1 MSYDKPF
8 AGLKVIDV
16 SQGVAGPY
24 CAMLLA
30 QYGANVIKVEPP
42 GVGDWARNLGV
53 VYGDQCAYS
62 LPANLGKRAIALD
75 LKQDDGRAI
84 LWRLIKDADVF
95 LQGFRPGV
103 IDRLGFGYDAVS
115 EREPRIIYLSVSGFG
130 QMGPLAER
138 PAMDPILQAYT
149 GLTVENRGEDGIPH
163 RTPII
168 AIDMSTALYA
178 YSAVSTALYARRD
191 EQRGRHIE
199 ASLMQAAAGLQVVRL
214 MQSYLE
220 GGAIKP
226 PGAPSGVYQVADGW
240 MTITVVRLHEWL
252 GFCRAVGLDEFA
264 ADETLKTT
272 QGRYDQAGE
281 INAALRPLLA
291 SQPFAHWSDRL
302 AAERIMHEQLNSYTG
317 FLEQPHVE
325 ASGAIAWLHHPHV
338 PGEAADAAGDRR
350 AALRRRQQS
359 RHRAGTGRAQRH
371 HPARAR
377 LHGGRDR
384 RSRPPWRG
392 GAGRCAALIRLPHVI
407 EEAGDRL
414 QPVVGRHDTEIG
426 AAHHRIARFRGKLP
440 GEAHTVVV
448 AFDIAGAAEAMA
460 REAFLHTDDH
470 GVDAVP
476 SLALQHWIEIAGALG
491 PGLGNEIATTAAVGL
506 VPRRDVAIDQISQR
520 VHVWLLHLSHPMRCG
535 TTFLQ
540 HGAAGRLHRR

>member
-30 QYGANVIKVEPP
+30 QYGADVIKVEPP

-62 LPANLGKRAIALD
+62 LPANFGKRGIALD
-75 LKQDDGRAI
+75 LKHDDGRAI
-84 LWRLIKDADVF
+84 LWRLINGADVF

-103 IDRLGFGYDAVS
+103 IDRLGFGYDAVA

-130 QMGPLAER
+130 QIGPLAER

-149 GLTVENRGEDGIPH
+149 GLTVENKGEDGIPH

-191 EQRGRHIE
+191 QTRGRHIE

-220 GGAIKP
+220 DGAIRP

-240 MTITVVRLHEWL
+240 ITVTVVRLHEWL
-252 GFCRAVGLDEFA
+252 GFCKAVDLPGFS
-264 ADETLKTT
+264 ADERFRTT
-272 QGRYDQAGE
+272 QGRYDHNNE

-291 SQPFAHWSDRL
+291 SQPFAHWSERL
-302 AAERIMHEQLNSYTG
+302 AAERIMHERLNSYSG
-317 FLEQPHVE
+317 FLEQPQVE

-338 PGEAADAAGDRR
+338 PK
-350 AALRRRQQS
+350 Q
-359 RHRAGTGRAQRH
+359 
-371 HPARAR
+371 
-377 LHGGRDR
+377 
-384 RSRPPWRG
+384 
-392 GAGRCAALIRLPHVI
+392 LPMPQV
-407 EEAGDRL
+407 
-414 QPVVGRHDTEIG
+414 IG
-426 AAHHRIARFRGKLP
+426 APPFIDGSP
-440 GEAHTVVV
+440 
-448 AFDIAGAAEAMA
+448 
-460 REAFLHTDDH
+460 
-470 GVDAVP
+470 
-476 SLALQHWIEIAGALG
+476 LATA
-491 PGLGNEIATTAAVGL
+491 PGLGEHTEAILREHGYTADEIADLARRGVVALAGA
-506 VPRRDVAIDQISQR
+506 PR
-520 VHVWLLHLSHPMRCG
+520 
-535 TTFLQ
+535 
-540 HGAAGRLHRR
+540 

>member
-62 LPANLGKRAIALD
+62 LPANFGKRGIALD

-84 LWRLIKDADVF
+84 LWRLIAGADVF

-103 IDRLGFGYDAVS
+103 IDRLGFGYDAVAG
-115 EREPRIIYLSVSGFG
+115 REPRIIYLSVSGFG

-149 GLTVENRGEDGIPH
+149 GLTVENKGEDGIPH

-191 EQRGRHIE
+191 ELRGRHIE

-220 GGAIKP
+220 DGAIRP
-226 PGAPSGVYQVADGW
+226 PGAPGGVYQIADGW

-252 GFCRAVGLDEFA
+252 GFCKALDLPDFA
-264 ADETLKTT
+264 ADERFRTT
-272 QGRYDQAGE
+272 QGRYDHSNE
-281 INAALRPLLA
+281 INAVLRPQLA
-291 SQPFAHWSDRL
+291 SRQFAHWSERL

-325 ASGAIAWLHHPHV
+325 ASGAIAWLHHPQV
-338 PGEAADAAGDRR
+338 PKK
-350 AALRRRQQS
+350 
-359 RHRAGTGRAQRH
+359 
-371 HPARAR
+371 
-377 LHGGRDR
+377 
-384 RSRPPWRG
+384 
-392 GAGRCAALIRLPHVI
+392 LPMPQV
-407 EEAGDRL
+407 
-414 QPVVGRHDTEIG
+414 IG
-426 AAHHRIARFRGKLP
+426 APPFIDGSR
-440 GEAHTVVV
+440 
-448 AFDIAGAAEAMA
+448 
-460 REAFLHTDDH
+460 
-470 GVDAVP
+470 
-476 SLALQHWIEIAGALG
+476 LATS
-491 PGLGNEIATTAAVGL
+491 PGLGEHTEPILREHGYTADEIADLARRGVVALAGA
-506 VPRRDVAIDQISQR
+506 PR
-520 VHVWLLHLSHPMRCG
+520 
-535 TTFLQ
+535 
-540 HGAAGRLHRR
+540 

>member
-8 AGLKVIDV
+8 TGLKVIDA

-62 LPANLGKRAIALD
+62 LPANFGKRAIALD
-75 LKQDDGRAI
+75 LKQDEGRAI
-84 LWRLIKDADVF
+84 LWRLIEGADVF

-103 IDRLGFGYDAVS
+103 IERLGFGYDAVA

-149 GLTVENRGEDGIPH
+149 GLTVENKGEDGIPH

-191 EQRGRHIE
+191 EPRGRHIE

-214 MQSYLE
+214 MQFHLE
-220 GGAIKP
+220 GGAIRP

-252 GFCRAVGLDEFA
+252 GFCKAVDLPDFA
-264 ADETLKTT
+264 ADERFRTT
-272 QGRYDQAGE
+272 QGRYDHSAD
-281 INAALRPLLA
+281 INATLRTLLA
-291 SQPFAHWSDRL
+291 SQTFAHWSERL
-302 AAERIMHEQLNSYTG
+302 AAERIMHEQLNSYTS
-317 FLEQPHVE
+317 FLEHPHVG

-338 PGEAADAAGDRR
+338 PKEFPMP
-350 AALRRRQQS
+350 Q
-359 RHRAGTGRAQRH
+359 
-371 HPARAR
+371 
-377 LHGGRDR
+377 
-384 RSRPPWRG
+384 
-392 GAGRCAALIRLPHVI
+392 V
-407 EEAGDRL
+407 
-414 QPVVGRHDTEIG
+414 IG
-426 AAHHRIARFRGKLP
+426 APPFIDGSRLAIA
-440 GEAHTVVV
+440 
-448 AFDIAGAAEAMA
+448 
-460 REAFLHTDDH
+460 
-470 GVDAVP
+470 
-476 SLALQHWIEIAGALG
+476 
-491 PGLGNEIATTAAVGL
+491 PGLGEHTEPILREHGHTPGEIADLIGRGVVATAK
-506 VPRRDVAIDQISQR
+506 
-520 VHVWLLHLSHPMRCG
+520 
-535 TTFLQ
+535 
-540 HGAAGRLHRR
+540 

>member
-62 LPANLGKRAIALD
+62 LPANFGKRAIALD
-75 LKQDDGRAI
+75 LKQEDGQAI
-84 LWRLIKDADVF
+84 LWRLIKGADVF

-103 IDRLGFGYDAVS
+103 IDRLGFGYDAVA

-130 QMGPLAER
+130 QTGPLAER

-149 GLTVENRGEDGIPH
+149 GLTVENKGEDGIPH

-191 EQRGRHIE
+191 EPRGRHIE

-220 GGAIKP
+220 DGAIRP

-252 GFCRAVGLDEFA
+252 GFCKAVDLPDFA
-264 ADETLKTT
+264 ADERFRTT
-272 QGRYDQAGE
+272 QGRYDHSDE
-281 INAALRPLLA
+281 INATLRPLLA
-291 SQPFAHWSDRL
+291 SRSFAHWSDRL

-317 FLEQPHVE
+317 FLEHPHVE
-325 ASGAIAWLHHPHV
+325 IVRLDCVAASLARAEAV
-338 PGEAADAAGDRR
+338 PYAAGDRC
-350 AALRRRQQS
+350 AALRRRQP
-359 RHRAGTGRAQRH
+359 AGHLARIGRAQRN
-371 HPARAR
+371 HPARTR
-377 LHGGRDR
+377 LRGGRDR
-384 RSRPPWRG
+384 RSRPPRRG
-392 GAGRCAALIRLPHVI
+392 GAGKGRRASEVAAP
-407 EEAGDRL
+407 AFN
-414 QPVVGRHDTEIG
+414 PS
-426 AAHHRIARFRGKLP
+426 AA
-440 GEAHTVVV
+440 
-448 AFDIAGAAEAMA
+448 
-460 REAFLHTDDH
+460 
-470 GVDAVP
+470 
-476 SLALQHWIEIAGALG
+476 
-491 PGLGNEIATTAAVGL
+491 
-506 VPRRDVAIDQISQR
+506 RRQR
-520 VHVWLLHLSHPMRCG
+520 NR
-535 TTFLQ
+535 
-540 HGAAGRLHRR
+540 

>member
-53 VYGDQCAYS
+53 VYGDQCAFS
-62 LPANLGKRAIALD
+62 LPANFGKRAIALD

-84 LWRLIKDADVF
+84 LWRLIKGADVF

-103 IDRLGFGYDAVS
+103 IERLGFGYETVA

-149 GLTVENRGEDGIPH
+149 GLTVENKGEDGIPH

-178 YSAVSTALYARRD
+178 YSAVSTALYARCD
-191 EQRGRHIE
+191 EPRGRHIE

-220 GGAIKP
+220 DGATRP

-252 GFCRAVGLDEFA
+252 GFCKAVDLPDFA
-264 ADETLKTT
+264 ADERFRTT
-272 QGRYDQAGE
+272 QGRYDSSQE

-291 SQPFAHWSDRL
+291 SQSFAYWSERL

-317 FLEQPHVE
+317 FLEQPQVE
-325 ASGAIAWLHHPHV
+325 ASGLIAWLHHPHV
-338 PGEAADAAGDRR
+338 PKK
-350 AALRRRQQS
+350 
-359 RHRAGTGRAQRH
+359 
-371 HPARAR
+371 
-377 LHGGRDR
+377 
-384 RSRPPWRG
+384 
-392 GAGRCAALIRLPHVI
+392 LPMPQV
-407 EEAGDRL
+407 
-414 QPVVGRHDTEIG
+414 IG
-426 AAHHRIARFRGKLP
+426 APPF
-440 GEAHTVVV
+440 
-448 AFDIAGAAEAMA
+448 
-460 REAFLHTDDH
+460 
-470 GVDAVP
+470 VDG
-476 SLALQHWIEIAGALG
+476 SGLATA
-491 PGLGNEIATTAAVGL
+491 PGLGEHSETILREHGYGTSEIADL
-506 VPRRDVAIDQISQR
+506 IRRGVVAK
-520 VHVWLLHLSHPMRCG
+520 
-535 TTFLQ
+535 
-540 HGAAGRLHRR
+540 